1 MKQIKYIVA
10 GFLGMLALQS
20 CSEDTMDDI
29 NNNQNDPEYVESRF
43 ILTDVMNATAFSV
56 TGSDLSFYTG
66 IYAELHAGVDNQMF
80 RAQTRQG
87 EPQLSTT
94 YNNSWNTL
102 YRQLAP
108 LQEVIEK
115 CSEGGSEAGNYET
128 LGIAQVL
135 YAYNLAVLTDLFG
148 DVPLKEAMQPG
159 VIFQPKID
167 SQEYIYSVVFENL
180 NSALENLNKT
190 SKYTPVSKQDVI
202 FEGNLDNWEKAAN
215 GLLARYTMRL
225 SLRKPD
231 YQKVIDYVDASFKNS
246 LEFPFREEFVL
257 RNEGIPNP
265 FARFY
270 NDRKGLGTIDT
281 FYELM
286 LSNGDSDV
294 RTQKFFTVN
303 KDTVVV
309 AFDSKASKPV
319 QSTTLYSVSGMMSEK
334 NPIYM
339 LGYHELLFLKAE
351 AQARLGQDA
360 DALVTL
366 KDAVTAAFTK
376 NQDVKFTVEE
386 ANTYTATFDGLAGR
400 DLLKKIMN
408 EKHISFY
415 ENEGIEAYNDIRRLQ
430 AMGDGDLIKLNNP
443 GKFPKRLTYGAS
455 DVAANSHI
463 KAAFGDGTYVYT
475 EDVWWAGGTR

>member
-1 MKQIKYIVA
+1 MKRIKYIVA

-29 NNNQNDPEYVESRF
+29 NKNDNNPGYVESRF
-43 ILTDVMNATAFSV
+43 ILTDVMTSTAFSI
-56 TGSDLSFYTG
+56 TGSDLAFYTG
-66 IYAELHAGVDNQMF
+66 VYAELHAGVDNQMY

-108 LQEVIEK
+108 LQEVIAK
-115 CSEGGSEAGNYET
+115 CSEGGAEAGNFET

-148 DVPLKEAMQPG
+148 DVPLKEAMQVG
-159 VIFQPKID
+159 VVFQPKID
-167 SQEYIYSVVFENL
+167 SQEYVYSVIFENL
-180 NSALENLNKT
+180 NKAIENLNKT
-190 SKYTPVSKQDVI
+190 SNYTGVGSQDVL
-202 FEGNLDNWEKAAN
+202 FGGDTKKWEKTAN

-231 YQKVIDYVDASFKNS
+231 YQKVIDYVDKSFQGTS
-246 LEFPFREEFVL
+246 GEFVM
-257 RNEGIPNP
+257 RNAGIPNP

-270 NDRKGLGTIDT
+270 RDRKGLGTIDT

-286 LSNGDSDV
+286 VSNGELDS
-294 RTQKFFTVN
+294 RTKDFFNGRGSDIVT
-303 KDTVVV
+303 
-309 AFDSKASKPV
+309 FDSNNPRE
-319 QSTTLYSVSGMMSEK
+319 STTIYAISGVMNES

-351 AQARLGQDA
+351 AQARLGLDDA
-360 DALVTL
+360 ALVTL
-366 KDAVTAAFTK
+366 KEAVAADFAK
-376 NQDVKFTVEE
+376 YSLSTV
-386 ANTYTATFDGLAGR
+386 NGLGNYTDTFDGLTGR

>member
-1 MKQIKYIVA
+1 MKNIKYIVA

-29 NNNQNDPEYVESRF
+29 NDNVNKPTDMETKF
-43 ILTDVMNATAFSV
+43 ILTDVITASAFSV
-56 TGSDLSFYTG
+56 TGSDLSFYSS
-66 IYAELHAGVDNQMF
+66 IYAELNAGVDNQMY

-87 EPQLSTT
+87 EPQSAST
-94 YNNSWNTL
+94 YNNSWNSV

-108 LQEVIEK
+108 LQIVIEK
-115 CSEGGSEAGNYET
+115 CSEGGKEQGNYHN

-135 YAYNLAVLTDLFG
+135 YAYNLAILTDLFG

-167 SQEYIYSVVFENL
+167 SQEYIYSVIFESLKSAIENL
-180 NSALENLNKT
+180 EKDTAYENLGR
-190 SKYTPVSKQDVI
+190 QDLMFGGDI
-202 FEGNLDNWEKAAN
+202 ENWKKAAN

-231 YQKVIDYVDASFKNS
+231 YQKVIDYVDASFLNQS
-246 LEFPFREEFVL
+246 EELAL
-257 RNEGIPNP
+257 RVSGVPNP
-265 FARFY
+265 YNEFY
-270 NDRKGLGTIDT
+270 LARKGLGVVDS

-286 LSNGDSDV
+286 VANGALDV
-294 RTQKFFTVN
+294 RTDAYFT
-303 KDTVVV
+303 KKGGEVVP
-309 AFDSKASKPV
+309 FNSLDPKEG
-319 QSTTLYSVSGMMSEK
+319 TILYSISGIMHET

-351 AQARLGQDA
+351 AQARLGLDTE
-360 DALVTL
+360 ALATL
-366 KDAVTAAFTK
+366 KEAVTATFTK
-376 NQDVKFTVEE
+376 DQVIKFTVEQ
-386 ANTYTATFDGLAGR
+386 AKAYTATFDGLTGR

-463 KAAFGDGTYVYT
+463 KAAFGDGTYVYS

>member
-1 MKQIKYIVA
+1 MKKVKYIVA

-29 NNNQNDPEYVESRF
+29 NKNDNNPGYVESRF
-43 ILTDVMNATAFSV
+43 ILTDVMTSTAFSI
-56 TGSDLSFYTG
+56 TGSDLAFYSG

-108 LQEVIEK
+108 LQEVIKK

-135 YAYNLAVLTDLFG
+135 YAYNLAILTDLFG
-148 DVPLKEAMQPG
+148 DVPLKEAMQVG

-167 SQEYIYSVVFENL
+167 SQEYVYSVIFENL
-180 NSALENLNKT
+180 NKAIENLNKT
-190 SKYTPVSKQDVI
+190 SNYTGVGGQDI
-202 FEGNLDNWEKAAN
+202 LFGGDTKKWEKTAN

-231 YQKVIDYVDASFKNS
+231 YQKVIDYVDDSFQTVS
-246 LEFPFREEFVL
+246 GEFVM
-257 RNEGIPNP
+257 RNTSIPNP
-265 FARFY
+265 FARFHR
-270 NDRKGLGTIDT
+270 DRKGLGAIDT

-286 LSNGDSDV
+286 VSNGELDV
-294 RTQKFFTVN
+294 RTEKFFTK
-303 KDTVVV
+303 KDKGLVV
-309 AFDSKASKPV
+309 AFDSKAIKPIE
-319 QSTTLYSVSGMMSEK
+319 STTLYSVSGVMSES

-351 AQARLGQDA
+351 AQARLGQDTE
-360 DALVTL
+360 ALATL
-366 KDAVTAAFTK
+366 KEAVTAAFTK
-376 NQDVKFTVEE
+376 DQNYSFSYGAAQS
-386 ANTYTATFDGLAGR
+386 YTATFDGLAGR

>member
-1 MKQIKYIVA
+1 MKKIKYIVA

-29 NNNQNDPEYVESRF
+29 NNDVNNPTDVESRF
-43 ILTDVMNATAFSV
+43 ILTDVMNASAFSV

-66 IYAELHAGVDNQMF
+66 VYAELHAGVHNQMF

-108 LQEVIEK
+108 LQDVIGK
-115 CSEGGSEAGNYET
+115 CSEGGSEVGNYHT
-128 LGIAQVL
+128 LGIAQIL
-135 YAYNLAVLTDLFG
+135 YAYNLAILTDLFG
-148 DVPLKEAMQPG
+148 DVPLKEAMQVG

-167 SQEYIYSVVFENL
+167 SQEYVYSVIFENL
-180 NSALENLNKT
+180 KNGIANLNKE
-190 SKYTPVSKQDVI
+190 SKYESIGRQDVI
-202 FEGNLDNWEKAAN
+202 YGGNIANWEKTAN

-225 SLRKPD
+225 SLRNAD
-231 YQKVIDYVDASFKNS
+231 YQGVIDYVDASFKNAG
-246 LEFPFREEFVL
+246 EEYAL
-257 RNEGIPNP
+257 RNAAIPNP
-265 FARFY
+265 FARFHRDRY
-270 NDRKGLGTIDT
+270 ALGVNEDFYQLMVSNDTL
-281 FYELM
+281 
-286 LSNGDSDV
+286 DV
-294 RTQKFFTVN
+294 RTDAFFTKIDGN
-303 KDTVVV
+303 VVTFKQNSSDEGQGV
-309 AFDSKASKPV
+309 
-319 QSTTLYSVSGMMSEK
+319 YSISGMMSES

-351 AQARLGQDA
+351 AQSRLGLDT
-360 DALVTL
+360 DALATL
-366 KDAVTAAFTK
+366 KEAVNAAFTK
-376 NQDVKFTVEE
+376 NQAIKFTVEQ
-386 ANTYTATFDGLAGR
+386 ANAYTATFDGLAGR

-408 EKHISFY
+408 EKRISFY

>member
-10 GFLGMLALQS
+10 GFLGMLTLQS

-29 NNNQNDPEYVESRF
+29 NNNQNDPGYVESRF

-66 IYAELHAGVDNQMF
+66 IYAELHAGVDNQMY

-108 LQEVIEK
+108 LKEVIEK
-115 CSEGGSEAGNYET
+115 CSEGGTEAGNYET

-167 SQEYIYSVVFENL
+167 SQEYVYSVIFENL
-180 NSALENLNKT
+180 KEGIVNLNKSSDFT
-190 SKYTPVSKQDVI
+190 KVGNQDVI
-202 FEGNLDNWEKAAN
+202 FKGNLDSWEKAAN

-231 YQKVIDYVDASFKNS
+231 YQKVIDYVDASFKKYPEVP
-246 LEFPFREEFVL
+246 LEEFVL
-257 RNEGIPNP
+257 RNDGVPNP
-265 FARFY
+265 FWRFH
-270 NDRKGLGTIDT
+270 NDRGYLGVIDS

-286 LSNGDSDV
+286 VSNDTLDV
-294 RTQKFFTVN
+294 RTEKFFTVN
-303 KDTVVV
+303 KDTIVV
-309 AFDSKASKPV
+309 AFDSNAPKEGAS
-319 QSTTLYSVSGMMSEK
+319 LYSTSGMMSQK

-351 AQARLGQDA
+351 AQARLGLDTQ
-360 DALVTL
+360 ALATL
-366 KDAVTAAFTK
+366 KEAVVATFTK
-376 NQDVKFTVEE
+376 DQVIKFTEKE
-386 ANTYTATFDGLAGR
+386 ANAYTATFDGLAGR